1 MTLAELSIKRPVF
14 AWMLMASLI
23 IFGALSF
30 RTLGISQLPA
40 VDFPIVNIRVSLEG
54 ASPEVMESDVVDV
67 IESSVVGIQGLKNLT
82 SSARYGSAS
91 ITLEFELD
99 QNIDVA
105 LQEVQAKVSQAQR
118 QLPNNIDPPVIS
130 KSNPEDQPIL
140 WIGISGDMK
149 PNDLMKFVKNNIL
162 PQFQIVQGVGEVTL
176 GGYLEPNIRIWLDLK
191 KMASYELTV
200 DDIISALDTE
210 HIEYPAGTLQE
221 GEKEF
226 SIRLLG
232 EAATVEEIEKIAIS
246 RRGGSVNYV
255 PVKLKDIARI
265 ESGTE
270 DIRRLS
276 RAMGKAAVGLGIRKQ
291 WGTNAVEVAQTVKAK
306 MAEVAKSL
314 PPELNINVNFD
325 GTKFIEE
332 TVKELEFELILSAL
346 LTGLVCWLFF
356 GSLSSTFN
364 ILLAIPTS
372 LIGTFMAI
380 KFFGFTLNTFTF
392 LALILSVGIV
402 VDDAIMVLEN
412 IVRHRELGLSKV
424 EAARKGANQ
433 ITFAAMATTI
443 AIVAI
448 FLPVAFM
455 KGLIG
460 KYFFEFGVTL
470 SFAVM
475 LSLLEA
481 LTLTPM
487 RSAQFLNVSSDKKPL
502 FERSMRHLS
511 HYYARSLQFALNHRW
526 IVIGMS
532 AILFSG
538 SLLLLKGLKKE
549 FSPAQDQGR
558 FIIRVQ
564 APIGSSFTYTDQM
577 MKQVES
583 ELTATPEVLRYFG
596 AVGGFGGGTV
606 NTGILFVTLKEDKN
620 RRSQI
625 EVMNDVRAKLKKL
638 KGLRIVLQDLSTQGI
653 AGQRGFPIEFSL
665 RGPNWDTLVAESKRI
680 QDVLEKDGRFLDID
694 SNYDEGMPEVKIV
707 PDRQKAQARGVSV
720 DSIGKTISALVG
732 GSRIGRFTDSG
743 RRIDVRIKLEDEFRS
758 RPEDILNLFIRN
770 NRGELIRLSDVSR
783 IETQKSLVSIS
794 RIQRERA
801 INVYSNITPTASQA
815 DLLKK
820 VEGLQSTLP
829 AGYRVVIEGT
839 SKTFKETFDS
849 LIFALILGVIVAY
862 MILASQFNSYIH
874 PITVL
879 LALPFSLTG
888 AWLAL
893 SISNQSLNIY
903 SMIGLVLLMG
913 IVKKNSIMLVDFTN
927 QVRAND
933 GLPVREALEKACPIR
948 LRPILMTSL
957 SVIAA
962 ALPSVAGFGPG
973 SETRVPMSLSV
984 IGGVLLSTLF
994 TLYVVPCAY
1003 SLFSRLERKVPASS
1017 TRISHQTDV

>member
-40 VDFPIVNIRVSLEG
+40 VDFPVVNVRVSLEG

-67 IESSVVGIQGLKNLT
+67 IESAVVGIQGLKNLT

-140 WIGISGDMK
+140 WLGISGDMK
-149 PNDLMKFVKNNIL
+149 PNELMKFVKNNIL

-191 KMASYELTV
+191 KMAAYELTV
-200 DDIISALDTE
+200 DDVIGALDTE

-232 EAATVEEIEKIAIS
+232 EAATVEEVEKIAIS

-270 DIRRLS
+270 DVRRLS

-332 TVKELEFELILSAL
+332 TVKELEFELVLSAL

-470 SFAVM
+470 SFAVL

-487 RSAQFLNVSSDKKPL
+487 RSAQFLSVSSDKKPL
-502 FERSMRHLS
+502 FERGMHSLS
-511 HYYARSLQFALNHRW
+511 RYYARSLQFALNHRW
-526 IVIGMS
+526 IVIGIS

-558 FIIRVQ
+558 FIIRIQ

-606 NTGILFVTLKEDKN
+606 NTGMLFVTLKEDKN
-620 RRSQI
+620 RRSQL
-625 EVMNDVRAKLKKL
+625 EVMNEVRTKLKKL
-638 KGLRIVLQDLSTQGI
+638 KGLRVVLQDLSTQGI

-665 RGPNWDTLVAESKRI
+665 RGPDWDTLVAESKRI
-680 QDVLEKDGRFLDID
+680 QDVLEKDGRFLDVD

-707 PDRQKAQARGVSV
+707 PDRQKAQALGVSV
-720 DSIGKTISALVG
+720 DSIGKTISSLVG

-758 RPEDILNLFIRN
+758 RPQDILNLFIRN
-770 NRGELIRLSDVSR
+770 NRGELIRLSDVAR

-801 INVYSNITPTASQA
+801 INVYSNITQNASQA
-815 DLLKK
+815 ELIKK

-829 AGYRVVIEGT
+829 SGYRVVTEGT
-839 SKTFKETFDS
+839 SKTFQETFDS
-849 LIFALILGVIVAY
+849 LIFALVLGVIVAY

-874 PITVL
+874 PVTVL

-893 SISNQSLNIY
+893 SLSGQSLNIY

-933 GLPVREALEKACPIR
+933 GLAVREALEKACPIR

-1003 SLFSRLERKVPASS
+1003 SLFSRLERKAHSDS
-1017 TRISHQTDV
+1017 TQISH

>member
-1 MTLAELSIKRPVF
+1 
-14 AWMLMASLI
+14 MASLI

-255 PVKLKDIARI
+255 PVRLKDIARI

-314 PPELNINVNFD
+314 PPELSINVNFD

-412 IVRHRELGLSKV
+412 IVRHRELGLSKT

-487 RSAQFLNVSSDKKPL
+487 RSAQFLNVSSDKKPF
-502 FERSMRHLS
+502 FERGMHRLS
-511 HYYARSLQFALNHRW
+511 HYYAQSLQFALNHRW
-526 IVIGMS
+526 LVIGVS

-538 SLLLLKGLKKE
+538 SLLLLKNLKKE

-606 NTGILFVTLKEDKN
+606 NTGMLFVTLKEDKN

-770 NRGELIRLSDVSR
+770 NRGELIRLSDVAK

-801 INVYSNITPTASQA
+801 INVYSNITSTASQA

-874 PITVL
+874 PVTVL

-893 SISNQSLNIY
+893 SLSNQSLNIY

-1003 SLFSRLERKVPASS
+1003 SLFSRLERKAPASS